1 MPHIV
6 NRRLEILYDL
16 ARQQAGC
23 IVTCTLIFTKQEC
36 QQQVNKNLQYEMKC
50 QLFGASSGWNGRDKL
65 LHSYEVK
72 YIANGAMI
80 QPVHLT
86 FDGVIPI
93 SQLTKDA
100 SKDEIYGLL
109 TLTNPTLEPRKLKK
123 QTNPVEIIQK
133 HGIQNSEFFS
143 GSQKFDLTFSDI

>member
-16 ARQQAGC
+16 ARQQAEC

-36 QQQVNKNLQYEMKC
+36 QQVNNNLQYEIKC

-65 LHSYEVK
+65 LHTYKVESIPNSASLHV
-72 YIANGAMI
+72 N
-80 QPVHLT
+80 LT
-86 FDGVIPI
+86 FNQVIPI

-100 SKDEIYGLL
+100 SKDELYGLL
-109 TLTNPTLEPRKLKK
+109 TLTNPAIEPRKLKK
-123 QTNPVEIIQK
+123 QTNPVEIIR
-133 HGIQNSEFFS
+133 NSELLS
-143 GSQKFDLTFSDI
+143 NY

>member
-16 ARQQAGC
+16 AKQQAEC

-36 QQQVNKNLQYEMKC
+36 QQVNNNLQYEMKC

-65 LHSYEVK
+65 LHTYNVED
-72 YIANGAMI
+72 IANGTSL
-80 QPVHLT
+80 QLVNLT
-86 FDGVIPI
+86 FDEVIST
-93 SQLTKDA
+93 SQLTKDS

-109 TLTNPTLEPRKLKK
+109 TLTNPAIEPKKLKK
-123 QTNPVEIIQK
+123 QTNLVELIP
-133 HGIQNSEFFS
+133 NSEL
-143 GSQKFDLTFSDI
+143 KIIL